1 MIFSKIY
8 VIIFT
13 VSGCFKEKQLFFH
26 RYAIIISYFLEEW
39 NSMAKNILNIA
50 VIGCSGMSKLHMQG
64 VLKNEKAYLY
74 GICDIAPER
83 LEPFKADFPN
93 CKKYV
98 TDYREFVNDP
108 EIDAV
113 VIVTPDQVHL
123 EQTAAFL
130 RAGKAV
136 LCEKPMALNMEE
148 CQEMMRVEKETNGKL
163 MVGQICRHTPGFLA
177 AKNLIDE
184 GKIGELV
191 FVESEYA
198 HNYNNARG
206 YNDWR
211 VVPERHGFIGGGC
224 HAVDLL
230 RWIAGDPTEVY
241 AHANHKIM
249 LDWPTDDTVISIYKF
264 PNGVSGKVFVSI
276 GSKRNYTMRSVFYGT
291 KGTIITD
298 NTSPEITLFT
308 ELSEDGDFTKEI
320 KVPVDINNHN
330 ATAEIEAF
338 VDALVNDKP
347 MPVSSKEG
355 AYTVAV
361 CCAAV
366 ESSKTGKPVDI
377 VYPKAD
383 R

>member
-1 MIFSKIY
+1 MS
-8 VIIFT
+8 
-13 VSGCFKEKQLFFH
+13 
-26 RYAIIISYFLEEW
+26 
-39 NSMAKNILNIA
+39 KNILNIA
-50 VIGCSGMSKLHMQG
+50 VIGCSGMSKLHMEG

-83 LEPFKADFPN
+83 LEPFKKDFPN

-108 EIDAV
+108 EVDAV

-123 EQTAAFL
+123 EQTSAFL
-130 RAGKAV
+130 KAGKAV

-148 CQEMMRVEKETNGKL
+148 CQEMIRVEKETGGKL
-163 MVGQICRHTPGFLA
+163 MVGQICRHTPGFIA
-177 AKNLIDE
+177 AKKLVDE

-198 HNYNNARG
+198 HNYNHARG

-241 AHANHKIM
+241 AHSNHKIM
-249 LDWPTDDTVISIYKF
+249 LDWPTDDTVIGIYKF
-264 PNGVSGKVFVSI
+264 PNGVAGKVFVSI
-276 GSKRNYTMRSVFYGT
+276 GCKRNYTMRSVFYGT
-291 KGTIITD
+291 KGTIICD

-308 ELSEDGDFTKEI
+308 ELREDGNFCDPTPI
-320 KVPVDINNHN
+320 PVDINNHN

-338 VDALVNDKP
+338 VDALINDKP

-361 CCAAV
+361 CCSTV
-366 ESSKTGKPVDI
+366 ESYQTGKVVEI
-377 VYPKAD
+377 VYPNEN